1 MADAPRRGALLARL
15 AEQEPELLQA
25 AGKSISAR
33 HVGVLVDRRAG
44 GNWWLNWAGVDVV
57 DPRRE
62 QAEAGFAASIAQC
75 TPPPMRLTKLRLDCL
90 HLHKSNAPIAQ
101 FGLVA
106 QTVRRARRPPIR
118 RPATPDSPT
127 DPFSVCGLCHSLFAR
142 CHREKSGSLSST
154 AIEEFPIAPSTI
166 GTTASTPRHSLYV
179 SHPSPPRISIARYRT
194 RRLTPTPKPFLPA
207 QI

>member
-118 RPATPDSPT
+118 RPAAPDPQQTRFLSAACVIPCLLGAIVRSR
-127 DPFSVCGLCHSLFAR
+127 DPCPAQQLKNFPL
-142 CHREKSGSLSST
+142 HRRQLGPRPRPLAT
-154 AIEEFPIAPSTI
+154 HCMFRIHPLR
-166 GTTASTPRHSLYV
+166 AS
-179 SHPSPPRISIARYRT
+179 PSPAT
-194 RRLTPTPKPFLPA
+194 APA
-207 QI
+207 D